1 MHQYID
7 KITNRYL
14 SLHFSDLG
22 TFTQELIAQRIA
34 KLTSYK
40 LSREEEDEF
49 DSYVEYVLNTLY
61 DTDEIICDIN
71 IQEIAEDSG
80 ILK

>member
-1 MHQYID
+1 MHQSID

-49 DSYVEYVLNTLY
+49 DSYVHF
-61 DTDEIICDIN
+61 
-71 IQEIAEDSG
+71 
-80 ILK
+80 